1 MIPINT
7 TAQAAKVVE
16 ELTAPGD
23 QPVDQAADWAWTA
36 DAYAAAERNAGCR
49 SAIAALVA
57 GNRKLAHDL
66 VLTSFTRQL
75 RIHGLGYVPLA
86 GRPYEQMGP
95 LR

>member
-1 MIPINT
+1 MIPIHT
-7 TAQAAKVVE
+7 AAQAAERLDRLAAQDDQAV
-16 ELTAPGD
+16 D
-23 QPVDQAADWAWTA
+23 QPVDYAWTA

-49 SAIAALVA
+49 SAVAALVA
-57 GNRKLAHDL
+57 GNRRLAHDL

-75 RIHGLGYVPLA
+75 RIHGLGYVALP